1 MQLAALAAATCCPL
15 QRLVC
20 PREVVWLNGA
30 PGSGKGSNLQFI
42 MKSRGLSR
50 AVGMSQLL
58 DTSPDIK
65 VRAGPACGRGD
76 GPV

>member
-1 MQLAALAAATCCPL
+1 M
-15 QRLVC
+15 C

-30 PGSGKGSNLQFI
+30 PGSGKGTNLKFI

-58 DTSPDIK
+58 DTSPDIRVRVCK
-65 VRAGPACGRGD
+65 GGGGGAGGAGARAGCQCCA
-76 GPV
+76 